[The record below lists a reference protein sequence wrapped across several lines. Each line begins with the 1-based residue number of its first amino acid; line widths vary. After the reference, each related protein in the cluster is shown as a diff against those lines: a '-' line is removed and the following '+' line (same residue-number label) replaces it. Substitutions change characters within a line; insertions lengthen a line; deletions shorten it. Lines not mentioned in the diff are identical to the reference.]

1 MQLNQILINQKLRH
15 LKSKVD
21 KLDVDKLV
29 PVHADLSKLSHA
41 VKTDVVKN
49 DACNAKY
56 LLLLTWLLLTLLI
69 LK

>member
-1 MQLNQILINQKLRH
+1 M
-15 LKSKVD
+15 KSKVD

-41 VKTDVVKN
+41 IKTDVVKN
-49 DACNAKY
+49 DVCNAKY